1 MQWSL
6 ATLIL
11 LSCLTSRIDA
21 QEPPAHF
28 SPAERGYWFILNK
41 PYLIPDFDNDTFE
54 NLWQS
59 WPEAER
65 NRLEMLPLD
74 LRREEIFSYYGLTNR
89 PSERS
94 EKPLQYVVNNNGQYF
109 MNCFSCHGGEVAGW
123 VIPGLPNSNY
133 ALQTLTDD
141 VRTTK
146 LRIGKPLSSRDLS
159 SIFFPMGGTNG
170 TTNAVMFGVA
180 LESYR
185 DHDMN
190 ILSFRSPPRMIHH
203 DMEPPPWWHF
213 KKRKYLYI
221 DGFVEKDYRALI
233 PFVLIREN
241 DRAQL
246 DEWESDFKDIYAY
259 LESIEAPKYPFEINA
274 DLARAGELVF
284 HKNCVECHGTYGD
297 SPTYPQRTIPIE
309 VIGTDPVRLQALSR
323 EHRANYGKSWLSHY
337 GARKIIENPEGYVA
351 PPLDGIWASAPYF
364 HNGSVPTLEG
374 VLSLEKRPEVWKKES
389 QKYDTEAVGVT
400 FSAYD
405 RTPVEVTAPAER
417 RRYFDTSKPGK
428 SNSGHDYPNTL
439 SSADKKALLEYLKTL

>member
-1 MQWSL
+1 MRWSL
-6 ATLIL
+6 VTLLI
-11 LSCLTSRIDA
+11 LSCLTSGIQA
-21 QEPPAHF
+21 QEPPANLTA
-28 SPAERGYWFILNK
+28 AERGYWFILNK
-41 PYLIPDFDNDTFE
+41 PYLIPDFDNETFE

-59 WPEAER
+59 WPVKER
-65 NRLEMLPLD
+65 HRIESLPPEV
-74 LRREEIFSYYGLTNR
+74 RREEIFSYYGLTNR
-89 PSERS
+89 PGESS
-94 EKPLQYVVNNNGQYF
+94 EKPLQYVVNENGQYY
-109 MNCFSCHGGEVAGW
+109 MNCFSCHGGEVAGR

-133 ALQTLTDD
+133 ALQSLTDD

-159 SIFFPMGGTNG
+159 SIFFSMGGSNG

-190 ILSFRSPPRMIHH
+190 LLSFRSLPELVHH
-203 DMEPPPWWHF
+203 DMEAPPWWHF

-246 DEWESDFKDIYAY
+246 DEWENDFIDIYAY
-259 LESIEAPKYPFEINA
+259 LESIEAPKFPFNIDA

-284 HKNCVECHGTYGD
+284 DNNCAECHGTYGKTE
-297 SPTYPQRTIPIE
+297 TYPQRTIPIE
-309 VIGTDPVRLQALSR
+309 EIGTDPVRLQALSR

-337 GARKIIENPEGYVA
+337 GARKVKENPGGYVA

-364 HNGSVPTLEG
+364 HNGCVPTLEG

-389 QKYDTEAVGVT
+389 QEYDTEAVGIT
-400 FSAYD
+400 FSAYAHIPD
-405 RTPVEVTAPAER
+405 EVTAPALR

-428 SNSGHDYPNTL
+428 SNSGHDYPDLL
-439 SSADKKALLEYLKTL
+439 SQDDKKALLEYLKTL